1 MSNIKNIA
9 EDLLQLT
16 NKSHKLDEVIHL
28 LKSTENTL
36 AEDILALI
44 KGAKLECKVDIKKIN
59 NYLENIDSYR
69 YGAEDD
75 ISACQSRIEDACSSI
90 QYMEDEINGLRD
102 YLSDLKWEKVEE
114 KEEEVSFGSP
124 NTSA

>member
-44 KGAKLECKVDIKKIN
+44 EGAKLECKVDIKKIN
-59 NYLENIDSYR
+59 TYLEEIDNLR
-69 YGAEDD
+69 YSAEDE
-75 ISACQSRIEDACSSI
+75 ISSCQRNIEDACSSI
-90 QYMEDEINGLRD
+90 QYMEDEINGLRN
-102 YLSDLKWEKVEE
+102 YLSDLKWEK
-114 KEEEVSFGSP
+114 KEEDKE
-124 NTSA
+124 

>member
-1 MSNIKNIA
+1 MSNIKSLA
-9 EDLLQLT
+9 EELILLT

-59 NYLENIDSYR
+59 TYLENIDSYR

-102 YLSDLKWEKVEE
+102 YLSDLKWEK
-114 KEEEVSFGSP
+114 KEEDKE
-124 NTSA
+124 

>member
-36 AEDILALI
+36 ADDVLALI
-44 KGAKLECKVDIKKIN
+44 KGAKLECIVDREKVIEYIDEID
-59 NYLENIDSYR
+59 NYRCS
-69 YGAEDD
+69 AEDEIGS
-75 ISACQSRIEDACSSI
+75 ISNYVDDARSSI
-90 QYMEDEINGLRD
+90 QYMEDEINGLKR
-102 YLSDLKWEKVEE
+102 YLEELNWSKVED
-114 KEEEVSFGSP
+114 KEEK
-124 NTSA
+124 

>member
-44 KGAKLECKVDIKKIN
+44 EGAKLECKVDINKIN
-59 NYLENIDSYR
+59 GYLEEIDNYR
-69 YGAEDD
+69 YDAEDNVA
-75 ISACQSRIEDACSSI
+75 SAESSAEDARYSVRS
-90 QYMEDEINGLRD
+90 MEDEINGLRN
-102 YLSDLKWEKVEE
+102 YLSDLKWEI
-114 KEEEVSFGSP
+114 KEEDKE
-124 NTSA
+124 